1 MSQSAVKKRVEKSD
15 NAFRTISEV
24 SDTLDVQQHVLRFWE
39 TKFTQI
45 KPVKRGGG
53 RRYYRPED
61 IELLKYIQGLLYSE
75 GYTIKGVQKLLK
87 TKTKAELMQAAG
99 VTASSMPAQPLAA
112 PAAEVSVA
120 PVITSS
126 LPTPLV
132 AVRSSAGA
140 AKITPPVVS
149 SPIPDAR
156 DAVKARQL
164 RQRSILESMLGDLV
178 ELRDNVRKI
187 REACTEA

>member
-1 MSQSAVKKRVEKSD
+1 MTEAIKKEKAG

-24 SDTLDVQQHVLRFWE
+24 SEVLEVQQHVLRFWE

-61 IELLKYIQGLLYSE
+61 IEVLRYIQDLLYNE

-87 TKTKAELMQAAG
+87 TQTKAELMQAAG
-99 VTASSMPAQPLAA
+99 IAASAPTPVAHAVSAPQP
-112 PAAEVSVA
+112 VA
-120 PVITSS
+120 PVAVQ
-126 LPTPLV
+126 PQPLV

-140 AKITPPVVS
+140 QQQAMSK
-149 SPIPDAR
+149 DA
-156 DAVKARQL
+156 ARARVM
-164 RQRSILESMLGDLV
+164 RQRSILEAMLGDLV
-178 ELRDNVRKI
+178 ELRDQVRI
-187 REACTEA
+187 VREACAKD